1 MTRWRWSRAVH
12 VDSAGLSVQALLAE
26 GARVAVNSRGGPLP
40 TSSVVADRERAAGDQ
55 VIQIAGDV
63 SREADVA
70 AMFDAAERCFGTV
83 DVLIN
88 NAAVC
93 PTCPVTDMSL
103 DMWTQTLAVDL
114 TGAFLTCREMVRRL
128 IAAGRPGRIVNVSS
142 TAAFLG
148 STTGHAPYDASKGGI
163 VALTVS
169 LAREVAAHGIAV
181 NAVAPGMIRTDMTDE
196 DPAGQRSQVPGPHS
210 AATDRGGPRDRRCH
224 RVPGLRAGQLHDRR
238 DGQCQRRDADALT
251 REEC

>member
-1 MTRWRWSRAVH
+1 MDLELHDKVALVTGGSR
-12 VDSAGLSVQALLAE
+12 GLGRAICASLVAE

-40 TSSVVADRERAAGDQ
+40 ASSVVADGARAVGDR

-63 SREADVA
+63 SREADVV

-103 DMWTQTLAVDL
+103 EEWTHTLSVDL

-142 TAAFLG
+142 ASAFLG
-148 STTGHAPYDASKGGI
+148 STTGHAAYDASKGGM
-163 VALTVS
+163 VALTYS

-181 NAVAPGMIRTDMTDE
+181 NAVAPGMIHTDMTE
-196 DPAGQRSQVPGPHS
+196 K
-210 AATDRGGPRDRRCH
+210 T
-224 RVPGLRAGQLHDRR
+224 LRANEAGYLARIPL
-238 DGQCQRRDADALT
+238 QRIAEAPEIADVVVFLASSRSSYMTGAIVNVSGGLLM
-251 REEC
+251 R